1 VLLVAQR
8 LYKASIPG
16 SLMLLGE
23 HAVLCGSHAV
33 VCAINRYITGTLI
46 PRSDQIININSSLFG
61 ECQQEINNI
70 NIVPPFQYI
79 LMAIETYSKR
89 LKCGF
94 DLLIE
99 SEISPQ
105 VGLGSSAAATVATLS
120 VLKQLLCSQQPNSKS
135 LFNDA
140 KLIIQ
145 KVQGTGS
152 GADVA
157 ASTFGGVIAY
167 RMEPLIIKQLVNTP
181 PLVVIYSGNKVL
193 TKDVV
198 QQVTSFQD
206 KHKNLFHHLYDSID
220 ECVQNAIEAI
230 NNGDW
235 SRLGELMNIH
245 QGIQD
250 SMGVNNKILSELIFT
265 LRQHPDVHGAKISGA
280 GLGDCVI
287 GLGNLPNNY
296 FPDNKEQ
303 RALGVQQLN
312 GLCVAEQLNVEM

>member
-1 VLLVAQR
+1 VPES
-8 LYKASIPG
+8 YKASVPG

-23 HAVLCGSHAV
+23 HAVLCGSRAV
-33 VCAINRYITGTLI
+33 VCAINRYITVTLI
-46 PRSDQIININSSLFG
+46 PRNDQIININSPLFG
-61 ECQQEINNI
+61 ECQQEINSI
-70 NIVPPFQYI
+70 HIVPPFQYV
-79 LMAIETYSKR
+79 LTAIKTYSQQ
-89 LKCGF
+89 LKNGF

-105 VGLGSSAAATVATLS
+105 VGLGSSAAVTVATLS
-120 VLKQLLCSQQPNSKS
+120 VLEQWLCSRHPNSES

-140 KLIIQ
+140 KQIVQ

-157 ASTFGGVIAY
+157 ASIFGGVIAY
-167 RMEPLIIKQLVNTP
+167 RMNPLTIKQLVNIP
-181 PLVVIYSGNKVL
+181 PLIVIYSGNKVS

-198 QQVTSFQD
+198 QQVTSFQN
-206 KHKNLFHHLYDSID
+206 KHKNLFHHLYNSID

-235 SRLGELMNIH
+235 PRLGELINIH

-250 SMGVNNKILSELIFT
+250 SIRVNNKILSELIFT
-265 LRQHPDVHGAKISGA
+265 LRQHPDVYGAKISGA

-303 RALGVQQLN
+303 KALGVQQLN
-312 GLCVAEQLNVEM
+312 GLCITDRSDVKM

>member
-1 VLLVAQR
+1 MS
-8 LYKASIPG
+8 YKASIPG

-23 HAVLCGSHAV
+23 HAVLCGSHAI
-33 VCAINRYITGTLI
+33 VCAINRYLTVTLV

-61 ECQQEINNI
+61 ECQQEINSI
-70 NIVPPFQYI
+70 HLVPPFQYV
-79 LMAIETYSKR
+79 LTAIKTYSQQ
-89 LKCGF
+89 LKNGF

-105 VGLGSSAAATVATLS
+105 VGLGSSAAVTVATLS
-120 VLKQLLCSQQPNSKS
+120 VLEQWLCSRQPNSKS

-140 KLIIQ
+140 KHIVLE
-145 KVQGTGS
+145 VQGTGS

-157 ASTFGGVIAY
+157 ASIFGGVVAY
-167 RMEPLIIKQLVNTP
+167 RMDPLMIKQLDNIS
-181 PLVVIYSGNKVL
+181 PLVVVYSGNKVS

-198 QQVTSFQD
+198 QQVTLFKD
-206 KHKNLFHHLYDSID
+206 KHKKLFHHLYNSID
-220 ECVQNAIEAI
+220 ECVVNAIDAI
-230 NNGDW
+230 NNSDW
-235 SRLGELMNIH
+235 SRLGELMNVH

-250 SMGVNNKILSELIFT
+250 SMGVNNKILSELVFA
-265 LRQHPDVHGAKISGA
+265 LRQHPEIFGAKISGA

-303 RALGVQQLN
+303 RTVGVQQLN
-312 GLCVAEQLNVEM
+312 GLSITKT

>member
-1 VLLVAQR
+1 MVR
-8 LYKASIPG
+8 ESYKASVPG
-16 SLMLLGE
+16 SLMLFGE
-23 HAVLCGSHAV
+23 HAVLYGSYAV
-33 VCAINRYITGTLI
+33 VSAINRYITITLI
-46 PRSDQIININSSLFG
+46 PRNDQIINISSPLFG

-70 NIVPPFQYI
+70 NIVSPFQYVI
-79 LMAIETYSKR
+79 TAIKTYSQQ
-89 LKCGF
+89 LKYGF

-105 VGLGSSAAATVATLS
+105 VGLGSSAAVTVATLS
-120 VLKQLLCSQQPNSKS
+120 VFEQWLCSRQPNSKS

-140 KLIIQ
+140 KLIVR

-152 GADVA
+152 AADVA
-157 ASTFGGVIAY
+157 ASIYRGVIAY
-167 RMEPLIIKQLVNTP
+167 RMDPLLIKQLANTP
-181 PLVVIYSGNKVL
+181 PLVVVYSGNKVL
-193 TKDVV
+193 TNDVV
-198 QQVTSFQD
+198 QQVMLFQN
-206 KHKNLFHHLYDSID
+206 KHKNLFHHLYNSIG

-235 SRLGELMNIH
+235 LRLGELMNIH

-250 SMGVNNKILSELIFT
+250 SIGVNNKILSELIFT
-265 LRQHPDVHGAKISGA
+265 LRQHPDVYGAKISGA

-303 RALGVQQLN
+303 RALGIQQLN
-312 GLCVAEQLNVEM
+312 GLCITCD